1 MGRRLQFDTKGNEK
15 QKEVARLW
23 LDDSV
28 TDILYAGTK
37 GAGKSYLGCS
47 LISGDA
53 LTYPETFYFIARKT
67 AADLVRYTIPSLYE
81 VFAHWGIT
89 ENYYHFNG
97 QYNFFELYN
106 KSRIYLIDAKYN
118 PSDPMYERFGSMQMT
133 RGWIE
138 EGGEF
143 IREAKT
149 NLQASI
155 GRRKND
161 VYKLAPKLLT
171 TCNPSNNFLY
181 TDYYKPWKENKL
193 PPWRRFVKALPQDN
207 KTLPDT
213 YIEGLLR
220 NLTQSQI
227 ERLVFGNWEYDDDP
241 NWLVD
246 YDAVCDMFSNEFVL
260 PTGNRFISTDLAGK
274 GRDNWVVGTWD
285 GMVCRIPIAKG
296 FSEGKEMEEKIAKLA
311 TGLKVPRSSIVSDA
325 DGLGFYLESYL
336 KGIREFHGG
345 QSAIDSKTYNNIKS
359 ECAFKLAELI
369 NKRQI
374 HIICSPEVQEKIKQ
388 EMTVLKSKNTNS
400 AEQKRELISK
410 DTMKQLLGRSPDF
423 LDMLIM
429 RMIFE
434 IKPKATGMKSA
445 KIIIPAKR

>member
-1 MGRRLQFDTKGNEK
+1 MI
-15 QKEVARLW
+15 A
-23 LDDSV
+23 
-28 TDILYAGTK
+28 
-37 GAGKSYLGCS
+37 
-47 LISGDA
+47 GDA
-53 LTYPETFYFIARKT
+53 LTYPETFYFIARKA
-67 AADLVRYTIPSLYE
+67 AADLVRYTIPSIYE
-81 VFAHWGIT
+81 VFTHWGIT

-138 EGGEF
+138 EGGEI

-155 GRRKND
+155 GRWKND
-161 VYKLAPKLLT
+161 VYKLAPKLLI

-213 YIEGLLR
+213 YIEGLLQ

-241 NWLVD
+241 NCLVD

-274 GRDNWVVGTWD
+274 GRDSWVVGTWD

-345 QSAIDSKTYNNIKS
+345 QSAIDSKTYKNIKS

-445 KIIIPAKR
+445 KIIIPTKR

>member
-47 LISGDA
+47 LIAGDA

-81 VFAHWGIT
+81 VFVHWGIT

-155 GRRKND
+155 GRWKND
-161 VYKLAPKLLT
+161 VYKLAPKLLI

-193 PPWRRFVKALPQDN
+193 PPWRRFIKALPQDN
-207 KTLPDT
+207 KTLPDR
-213 YIEGLLR
+213 YIEGLLQ
-220 NLTQSQI
+220 NLTQSQV
-227 ERLVFGNWEYDDDP
+227 ERLVF
-241 NWLVD
+241 
-246 YDAVCDMFSNEFVL
+246 
-260 PTGNRFISTDLAGK
+260 
-274 GRDNWVVGTWD
+274 
-285 GMVCRIPIAKG
+285 
-296 FSEGKEMEEKIAKLA
+296 A
-311 TGLKVPRSSIVSDA
+311 TGS
-325 DGLGFYLESYL
+325 
-336 KGIREFHGG
+336 
-345 QSAIDSKTYNNIKS
+345 
-359 ECAFKLAELI
+359 
-369 NKRQI
+369 
-374 HIICSPEVQEKIKQ
+374 
-388 EMTVLKSKNTNS
+388 MTMT
-400 AEQKRELISK
+400 RI
-410 DTMKQLLGRSPDF
+410 GW
-423 LDMLIM
+423 
-429 RMIFE
+429 
-434 IKPKATGMKSA
+434 
-445 KIIIPAKR
+445 